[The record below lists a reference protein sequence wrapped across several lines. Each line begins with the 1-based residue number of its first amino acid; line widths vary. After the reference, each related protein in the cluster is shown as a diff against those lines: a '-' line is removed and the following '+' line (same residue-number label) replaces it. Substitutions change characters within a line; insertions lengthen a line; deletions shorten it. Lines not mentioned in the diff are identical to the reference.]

1 MIQFDLFSIYFFD
14 MDLDN
19 LQMFYIFGWII
30 IKTNVQQKVDANP
43 SVKVEL
49 NRNSCNKCKLD

>member
-1 MIQFDLFSIYFFD
+1 